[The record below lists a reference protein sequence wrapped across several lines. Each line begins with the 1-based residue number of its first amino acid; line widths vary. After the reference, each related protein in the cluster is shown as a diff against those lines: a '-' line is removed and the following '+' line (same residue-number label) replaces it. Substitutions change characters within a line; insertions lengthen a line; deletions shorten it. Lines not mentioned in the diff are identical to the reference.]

1 MIRFM
6 ESLYTYK
13 LKTKPLSKLSI
24 LLIVLFEMG
33 FNINYNIVGQ
43 ISISELFVVVYTAIF
58 IWNSELLKIKE
69 FKTFLIY
76 YLLLIF
82 FQILS
87 ELAVGNSANNALR
100 GISVTIVSFCH
111 LFFALKYLI
120 KDRRYIF
127 IFILGIVISNLVF
140 GSPITMDDASMSDD
154 PTSIYLKFYLAPLLT
169 NIGLLASFFLKGKFD
184 SIVFLILG
192 IVFIVLGARSSGMM
206 AFLTG
211 LLVYFR
217 SLHINL
223 TKKNWKIYL
232 IPIAL
237 IAYGG
242 YYFYVDSVLNGD
254 IKSGNS
260 EQLLRTG
267 NPYNPLNLLIT
278 GRPEVFAGSI
288 AFTDHPLF
296 GCGAWCSDLKYG
308 YKYHAIATTF
318 ANSNFNIANMG
329 DDVIPSHSVVI
340 GYAMQNGI
348 VPLILIILILG
359 SSLKYAFKSYRDTEP
374 IFLVPLILFIMETL
388 WNGLFSPISHFRL
401 SLPLYMSFMF
411 ANYVIIAHRN
421 GTHEL
426 NK

>member
-1 MIRFM
+1 M
-6 ESLYTYK
+6 
-13 LKTKPLSKLSI
+13 
-24 LLIVLFEMG
+24 
-33 FNINYNIVGQ
+33 N
-43 ISISELFVVVYTAIF
+43 
-58 IWNSELLKIKE
+58 
-69 FKTFLIY
+69 
-76 YLLLIF
+76 
-82 FQILS
+82 
-87 ELAVGNSANNALR
+87 
-100 GISVTIVSFCH
+100 
-111 LFFALKYLI
+111 
-120 KDRRYIF
+120 
-127 IFILGIVISNLVF
+127 
-140 GSPITMDDASMSDD
+140 DASMSDD
-154 PTSIYLKFYLAPLLT
+154 PTSVYLKFYLAPLLT

-192 IVFIVLGARSSGMM
+192 IVFIVLGARSSGLM

-211 LLVYFR
+211 LFVYFY
-217 SLHINL
+217 SLHISL
-223 TKKNWKIYL
+223 IKKNWKICL

-242 YYFYVDSVLNGD
+242 YYFYVDAVLNGD

-260 EQLLRTG
+260 EQLLRTE

-296 GCGAWCSDLKYG
+296 GCGTWCSDLKYG

-318 ANSNFNIANMG
+318 ANSNFNIANIG
-329 DDVIPSHSVVI
+329 DDAIPSHSVVI

-359 SSLKYAFKSYRDTEP
+359 NSLKYAFKSYRDTEP

-388 WNGLFSPISHFRL
+388 WNGLFSPLSHFRL

-421 GTHEL
+421 GTREL